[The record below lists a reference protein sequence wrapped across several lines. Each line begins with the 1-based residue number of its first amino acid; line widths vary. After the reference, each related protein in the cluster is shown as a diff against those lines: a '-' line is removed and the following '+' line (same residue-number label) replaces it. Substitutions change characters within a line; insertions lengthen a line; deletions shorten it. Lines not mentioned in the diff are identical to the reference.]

1 MEMGFKEYVG
11 KRTLHGIITI
21 ILAVTLNFIL
31 FRIMPGDPTRA
42 VSGDPR
48 VDTATRLALI
58 AKFGLDRPLFE
69 QFILYVA
76 NLLKGELGIS
86 FVQIGRPVI
95 SIILGRKMINTL
107 ILMGSSMFISFT
119 LGIIFGVIAAWKRGT
134 KLDIS
139 FIVISLATYSMPV
152 FWFGMLL
159 LLFFSYY
166 INIFPIAGTITPG
179 VVHPNFLAYAKD
191 YLRHLMAPMITLGVS
206 FFGGYFLFMRDTIL
220 DVFTED
226 YMLTA
231 RAKGLSNRKVL
242 FQHAMRNALLPM
254 VSLMGVHITFLI
266 SGAVMTETV
275 FSWDGLGRLI
285 YDSVR
290 NNDYP
295 VLQGIFLLMAVLVV
309 VASII
314 ADIVN
319 AYLDPRIKEAVD

>member
-1 MEMGFKEYVG
+1 MGFKKYVG
-11 KRTLHGIITI
+11 KRTLQGIITI

-31 FRIMPGDPTRA
+31 FRIMPGDPSRA

-58 AKFGLDRPLFE
+58 AKFGLDRPLLE
-69 QFILYVA
+69 QFVLYVA

-95 SIILGRKMINTL
+95 SIILGRKMINTI
-107 ILMGSSMFISFT
+107 ILMGSSMFIAFT
-119 LGIIFGVIAAWKRGT
+119 LGIVLGVFAAWRRGT

-179 VVHPNFLAYAKD
+179 IAHPNFLAYAKD
-191 YLRHLMAPMITLGVS
+191 YLHHLMAPMITLGVS

-242 FQHAMRNALLPM
+242 FKHAMRNALLPM

>member
-1 MEMGFKEYVG
+1 MGFKEYVG
-11 KRTLHGIITI
+11 KRTLHGIVTI

-31 FRIMPGDPTRA
+31 FRIMPGDPSRA

-69 QFILYVA
+69 QFVLYVA

-86 FVQIGRPVI
+86 FVQIGRPVV

-107 ILMGSSMFISFT
+107 ILMGSSMFIAFT
-119 LGIIFGVIAAWKRGT
+119 LGIILGVIAAWKRGT

-179 VVHPNFLAYAKD
+179 VVHPNFFAYAKD
-191 YLRHLMAPMITLGVS
+191 YLHHLMAPMITLGVS

-242 FQHAMRNALLPM
+242 FKHAMRNALLPM
-254 VSLMGVHITFLI
+254 VSLMGVHITFLL

>member
-1 MEMGFKEYVG
+1 MGFKDYVG
-11 KRTLHGIITI
+11 KRTLQGIVTI

-31 FRIMPGDPTRA
+31 FRIMPGDPSRA

-69 QFILYVA
+69 QFVLYIA

-95 SIILGRKMINTL
+95 SIILGRKMINTI
-107 ILMGSSMFISFT
+107 ILMGSSMFIAFT
-119 LGIIFGVIAAWKRGT
+119 LGIIIGVFAAWRRGT
-134 KLDIS
+134 KLDVS

-191 YLRHLMAPMITLGVS
+191 YLHHLMAPMITLGVS

-242 FQHAMRNALLPM
+242 FKHAMRNALLPM

-266 SGAVMTETV
+266 SGATMTETV

-295 VLQGIFLLMAVLVV
+295 VLQGIFLFMAVLVV
-309 VASII
+309 VASIV
-314 ADIVN
+314 ADIIN

>member
-1 MEMGFKEYVG
+1 MGFKEYVG
-11 KRTLHGIITI
+11 KRAGQGIITI
-21 ILAVTLNFIL
+21 ILAVVLNFIL

-58 AKFGLDRPLFE
+58 AKFGLDKPLFE
-69 QFILYVA
+69 QFFLYIM
-76 NLLKGELGIS
+76 NLMRGEFGVS
-86 FVQIGRPVI
+86 FVQIGRPVLD
-95 SIILGRKMINTL
+95 IILGRKMINTL
-107 ILMGSSMFISFT
+107 VLMGSSMFLAFI
-119 LGIIFGVIAAWKRGT
+119 LGVIIGVVAAWKRGT
-134 KLDIS
+134 KIDIS
-139 FIVISLATYSMPV
+139 FIIFSLTTYSMPV

-159 LLFFSYY
+159 LMYLSYY
-166 INIFPIAGTITPG
+166 YNILPIAGTITPG
-179 VVHPNFLAYAKD
+179 VKHPNFVAYALD
-191 YLRHLMAPMITLGVS
+191 YLRHLIAPMITLGIS

-231 RAKGLSNRKVL
+231 RAKGLSNRKIL
-242 FQHAMRNALLPM
+242 FKHAMRNALLPM
-254 VSLMGVHITFLI
+254 VSLMGVHVAFLI
-266 SGAVMTETV
+266 SGATMTETV

-295 VLQGIFLLMAVLVV
+295 VLQGIFLMMAVLVV

-314 ADIVN
+314 ADITN
-319 AYLDPRIKEAVD
+319 AYLDPRIREEVM

>member
-1 MEMGFKEYVG
+1 MGFKEYVG
-11 KRTLHGIITI
+11 KRTLHGAVTI
-21 ILAVTLNFIL
+21 FLAVTLNFIL

-69 QFILYVA
+69 QYFLYLY
-76 NLLKGELGIS
+76 NLLRGELGIS

-95 SIILGRKMINTL
+95 DIILGRKMVNTI
-107 ILMGSSMFISFT
+107 ILMGSSMFIAFI
-119 LGIIFGVIAAWKRGT
+119 LGIVVGVFAAWRRGT
-134 KLDIS
+134 RIDIS
-139 FIVISLATYSMPV
+139 FIVLSLATYSMPV

-179 VVHPNFLAYAKD
+179 LVHPNFIAYAKD
-191 YLRHLMAPMITLGVS
+191 YLHHLMAPMITLGVS

-231 RAKGLSNRKVL
+231 RAKGLPNRMIL
-242 FQHAMRNALLPM
+242 FKHAMRNALLPM
-254 VSLMGVHITFLI
+254 VSLMGVHVTFLI
-266 SGAVMTETV
+266 SGATMTETV

-295 VLQGIFLLMAVLVV
+295 VLQGIFLFMAVLVV
-309 VASII
+309 VASIL
-314 ADIVN
+314 ADVVN
-319 AYLDPRIKEAVD
+319 AFLDPRIKEAVD

>member
-1 MEMGFKEYVG
+1 MGFKEYVG

-86 FVQIGRPVI
+86 FVQIGRPVV

-231 RAKGLSNRKVL
+231 RAKGLSNRKFL
-242 FQHAMRNALLPM
+242 FKHAMRNALLPM
-254 VSLMGVHITFLI
+254 VSLMGVHITFLL

>member
-1 MEMGFKEYVG
+1 MGFKEYVG
-11 KRTLHGIITI
+11 KRAGQGIITI
-21 ILAVTLNFIL
+21 ILAVVLNFIL

-69 QFILYVA
+69 QFLLYII
-76 NLLKGELGIS
+76 NIMKGEFGIS

-95 SIILGRKMINTL
+95 DIILGRKMINTL
-107 ILMGSSMFISFT
+107 VLMGSSMFLAFT

-134 KLDIS
+134 KTDIS
-139 FIVISLATYSMPV
+139 LIVFSLTTYSMPV

-159 LLFFSYY
+159 LMYLSYY
-166 INIFPIAGTITPG
+166 YNILPIAGTITPG
-179 VVHPNFLAYAKD
+179 VTHPNFVAYALD
-191 YLRHLMAPMITLGVS
+191 YLRHLIAPMITLGIS

-231 RAKGLSNRKVL
+231 RAKGLSNRKIL
-242 FQHAMRNALLPM
+242 FKHAMRNALLPM
-254 VSLMGVHITFLI
+254 VSLMGVHVTFLI
-266 SGAVMTETV
+266 SGATMTETV

-295 VLQGIFLLMAVLVV
+295 VLQGIFLMMAVLVV
-309 VASII
+309 VASIM
-314 ADIVN
+314 ADITN
-319 AYLDPRIKEAVD
+319 AFLDPRIREEVT

>member
-1 MEMGFKEYVG
+1 MGFKEYVG

-191 YLRHLMAPMITLGVS
+191 YLHHLMAPMITLGVS

-231 RAKGLSNRKVL
+231 RAKGLSNRKFL
-242 FQHAMRNALLPM
+242 FKHAMRNALLPM
-254 VSLMGVHITFLI
+254 VSLMGVHITFLL

>member
-1 MEMGFKEYVG
+1 MGFKEYVG
-11 KRTLHGIITI
+11 KRTLHGVVTI
-21 ILAVTLNFIL
+21 FLAVTLNFIL

-69 QFILYVA
+69 QYFLYLY

-95 SIILGRKMINTL
+95 DIILGRKMVNTI
-107 ILMGSSMFISFT
+107 ILMGSSMFIAFI
-119 LGIIFGVIAAWKRGT
+119 LGIVIGVFAAWRRGT
-134 KLDIS
+134 KIDIS

-179 VVHPNFLAYAKD
+179 VVHANFFEYAKD
-191 YLRHLMAPMITLGVS
+191 YLHHLMAPMITLGVS

-231 RAKGLSNRKVL
+231 RAKGLSNRKIL
-242 FQHAMRNALLPM
+242 FKHALRNALLPM
-254 VSLMGVHITFLI
+254 VSLMGVHVTFLI
-266 SGAVMTETV
+266 SGATMTETV

-295 VLQGIFLLMAVLVV
+295 VLQGIFLFMAVLVV
-309 VASII
+309 VASIL
-314 ADIVN
+314 ADVVN
-319 AYLDPRIKEAVD
+319 AFLDPRIKEAVD

>member
-1 MEMGFKEYVG
+1 MGFKEYVG
-11 KRTLHGIITI
+11 KRTLQGFVTI
-21 ILAVTLNFIL
+21 LMAITLNFIL

-69 QFILYVA
+69 QFVLYFY
-76 NLLKGELGIS
+76 NLLRGEMGVS

-95 SIILGRKMINTL
+95 SIILGRKMVNTL
-107 ILMGSSMFISFT
+107 VLMGSSMFLAFI
-119 LGIIFGVIAAWKRGT
+119 LGIAVGVVAAWRRGT
-134 KLDIS
+134 KTDVS
-139 FIVISLATYSMPV
+139 FVVLSLATYSMPV

-159 LLFFSYY
+159 IMLLSYY
-166 INIFPIAGTITPG
+166 LHLVPIAGTISAG
-179 VVHPNFLAYAKD
+179 VAHPNFLAYTAD
-191 YLRHLMAPMITLGVS
+191 YLHHLIAPMVTLAVS

-231 RAKGLSNRKVL
+231 RAKGLSDRKIL
-242 FQHAMRNALLPM
+242 FKHAMRNALLPM
-254 VSLMGVHITFLI
+254 VSLMGVHVTFLI
-266 SGAVMTETV
+266 SGATLTETV

-295 VLQGIFLLMAVLVV
+295 VLQGISLIMAVLVV
-309 VASII
+309 IASIV
-314 ADIVN
+314 ADVTN
-319 AYLDPRIKEAVD
+319 AYLDPRIKEAV

>member
-1 MEMGFKEYVG
+1 MGFKKYVG
-11 KRTLHGIITI
+11 KRTLQGIITI

-31 FRIMPGDPTRA
+31 FRIMPGDPSRA

-58 AKFGLDRPLFE
+58 AKFGLDRPLLE
-69 QFILYVA
+69 QFVLYVA

-95 SIILGRKMINTL
+95 SIILGRKMINTI
-107 ILMGSSMFISFT
+107 ILMGSSMFIAFT
-119 LGIIFGVIAAWKRGT
+119 LGIVLGVFAAWRRGT

-179 VVHPNFLAYAKD
+179 IAHPNFLAYAKD
-191 YLRHLMAPMITLGVS
+191 YLHHLMAPMITLGVS

-242 FQHAMRNALLPM
+242 FKHAMRNALLPM

-266 SGAVMTETV
+266 SGATMTETV

-295 VLQGIFLLMAVLVV
+295 VLQGIFLFMAVLVV

-314 ADIVN
+314 ADIIN

>member
-1 MEMGFKEYVG
+1 MGFKEYVG
-11 KRTLHGIITI
+11 KRTLQGIVTI

-69 QFILYVA
+69 QFVLYVA
-76 NLLKGELGIS
+76 NLLKGEFGIS
-86 FVQIGRPVI
+86 FVQIGRPVV

-107 ILMGSSMFISFT
+107 ILMGSSMFIAFT
-119 LGIIFGVIAAWKRGT
+119 LGIIIGVFAAWRRGT
-134 KLDIS
+134 KLDI
-139 FIVISLATYSMPV
+139 FFTVISLATYSMPV

-191 YLRHLMAPMITLGVS
+191 YLHHLMAPMITLGVS
-206 FFGGYFLFMRDTIL
+206 FFGGYFLFMRNTIL

-242 FQHAMRNALLPM
+242 FKHAMRNALLPM

-285 YDSVR
+285 YNSVR

-295 VLQGIFLLMAVLVV
+295 VLQGIFLFMAVLVV

-314 ADIVN
+314 ADIIN

>member
-1 MEMGFKEYVG
+1 MGFKEYVG

-21 ILAVTLNFIL
+21 IMAITLNFIL

-58 AKFGLDRPLFE
+58 AKFGLDRPLIE
-69 QFILYVA
+69 QFALYIY
-76 NLLKGELGIS
+76 NLARGELGIS

-95 SIILGRKMINTL
+95 DIILGRKMINTI
-107 ILMGSSMFISFT
+107 ILMGSSMFISLS
-119 LGIIFGVIAAWKRGT
+119 LGIIFGVIAAWRRGT
-134 KLDIS
+134 KMDVSL
-139 FIVISLATYSMPV
+139 IVISLATYSMPV

-179 VVHPNFLAYAKD
+179 IVHPNFIAYAKD
-191 YLRHLMAPMITLGVS
+191 YLHHLMAPMITLGVS

-231 RAKGLSNRKVL
+231 RAKGLSNRKIL
-242 FQHAMRNALLPM
+242 FKHAMRNALLPM

-266 SGAVMTETV
+266 SGATMTETV

-295 VLQGIFLLMAVLVV
+295 VLQGIFLFMAVLVV
-309 VASII
+309 VANIL

-319 AYLDPRIKEAVD
+319 AYLDPRIKEAAE

>member
-1 MEMGFKEYVG
+1 MGFKKYVG
-11 KRTLHGIITI
+11 KRTLHGVVTI
-21 ILAVTLNFIL
+21 FLAVTLNFIL

-69 QFILYVA
+69 QYFIYLY

-95 SIILGRKMINTL
+95 EIILGRKMVNTI
-107 ILMGSSMFISFT
+107 ILMGSSMFIAFT
-119 LGIIFGVIAAWKRGT
+119 LGIVAGVFAAWKRGT
-134 KLDIS
+134 KIDIS
-139 FIVISLATYSMPV
+139 FIVLSLATYSMPV

-191 YLRHLMAPMITLGVS
+191 YLHHLMAPMITLGVS

-231 RAKGLSNRKVL
+231 RAKGLSNRKIL
-242 FQHAMRNALLPM
+242 FKHAMRNALLPM
-254 VSLMGVHITFLI
+254 VSLMGVHVTFLI
-266 SGAVMTETV
+266 SGATMTETV

-295 VLQGIFLLMAVLVV
+295 VLQGIFLFMAVLVV
-309 VASII
+309 VASIL

-319 AYLDPRIKEAVD
+319 AFLDPRIKEAVD

>member
-1 MEMGFKEYVG
+1 MGFKEYVG
-11 KRTLHGIITI
+11 KRTLHGVVTI
-21 ILAVTLNFIL
+21 FLAVTLNFIL

-69 QFILYVA
+69 QYFIYLY

-95 SIILGRKMINTL
+95 EIILGRKMVNTI
-107 ILMGSSMFISFT
+107 ILMGSSMFIAFT
-119 LGIIFGVIAAWKRGT
+119 LGIVAGVFAAWRRGT
-134 KLDIS
+134 KIDIS
-139 FIVISLATYSMPV
+139 FIVLSLATYSMPV

-191 YLRHLMAPMITLGVS
+191 YLHHLMAPMITLGVS

-231 RAKGLSNRKVL
+231 RAKGLSNRKIL
-242 FQHAMRNALLPM
+242 FKHAMRNALLPM
-254 VSLMGVHITFLI
+254 VSLMGVHVTFLI
-266 SGAVMTETV
+266 SGATMTETV

-295 VLQGIFLLMAVLVV
+295 VLQGIFLFMAVLVV
-309 VASII
+309 VASIL

-319 AYLDPRIKEAVD
+319 AFLDPRIKEAVD

>member
-1 MEMGFKEYVG
+1 MGFKEYVG
-11 KRTLHGIITI
+11 KRTLHGVVTI

-58 AKFGLDRPLFE
+58 AKFGLDRPIFE
-69 QFILYVA
+69 QFVLYFY
-76 NLLKGELGIS
+76 NLLQGELGIS
-86 FVQIGRPVI
+86 FVQIGRPVVE
-95 SIILGRKMINTL
+95 IILGRKMINTV
-107 ILMGSSMFISFT
+107 ILMGSSMFIAFL
-119 LGIIFGVIAAWKRGT
+119 LGIVIGVFAAWRRGS
-134 KLDIS
+134 KIDIS

-179 VVHPNFLAYAKD
+179 IAHPNFFEYAKD
-191 YLRHLMAPMITLGVS
+191 YLHHLMAPMITLGVS

-231 RAKGLSNRKVL
+231 RAKGLSNRKIL
-242 FQHAMRNALLPM
+242 FKHAMRNALLPL
-254 VSLMGVHITFLI
+254 VSLMGVHVTFLI
-266 SGAVMTETV
+266 SGATMTETV

-295 VLQGIFLLMAVLVV
+295 VLQGIFLFMAVLVV

>member
-1 MEMGFKEYVG
+1 MGFKEYVG
-11 KRTLHGIITI
+11 KRTLQGVLTI
-21 ILAVTLNFIL
+21 ALAVTLNFVL

-58 AKFGLDRPLFE
+58 AKFGLDRPLLE
-69 QFILYVA
+69 QFALYVY
-76 NLLKGELGIS
+76 NLFRGELGIS

-95 SIILGRKMINTL
+95 DIILGRKMVNTL
-107 ILMGSSMFISFT
+107 ILMGSSMFIAFS
-119 LGIIFGVIAAWKRGT
+119 LGIGIGVYAAWKRGT
-134 KLDIS
+134 KTDVS

-152 FWFGMLL
+152 FWFGMILL
-159 LLFFSYY
+159 LILSYY
-166 INIFPIAGTITPG
+166 YSLVPIAGTVTPG
-179 VVHPNFLAYAKD
+179 LVHPNFFEYAKD
-191 YLRHLMAPMITLGVS
+191 YLHHLVAPMITLGVS

-231 RAKGLSNRKVL
+231 RAKGLSNRKIM
-242 FQHAMRNALLPM
+242 FKHAMKNALLPM
-254 VSLMGVHITFLI
+254 VSLMGVHVTFLI
-266 SGAVMTETV
+266 SGATMTETV

-295 VLQGIFLLMAVLVV
+295 VLQGIFLIMAVLVV
-309 VASII
+309 VASIL
-314 ADIVN
+314 ADITN
-319 AYLDPRIKEAVD
+319 AYLDPRIREAVE

>member
-1 MEMGFKEYVG
+1 MGFKEYVG

-21 ILAVTLNFIL
+21 MMAITLNFIL

-58 AKFGLDRPLFE
+58 AKFGLDRPLIE
-69 QFILYVA
+69 QFALYIY
-76 NLLKGELGIS
+76 NLARGELGIS

-95 SIILGRKMINTL
+95 DIILGRKMINTI
-107 ILMGSSMFISFT
+107 ILMGSSMFISFS
-119 LGIIFGVIAAWKRGT
+119 LGIIFGVIAAWRRGT
-134 KLDIS
+134 KMDVS

-179 VVHPNFLAYAKD
+179 IVHPNFIAYAKD
-191 YLRHLMAPMITLGVS
+191 YLHHLMAPMITLGVS

-231 RAKGLSNRKVL
+231 RAKGLSNRKIL
-242 FQHAMRNALLPM
+242 FKHAMRNALLPM

-266 SGAVMTETV
+266 SGATMTETV

-295 VLQGIFLLMAVLVV
+295 VLQGIFLFMAVLVV
-309 VASII
+309 VANIL

-319 AYLDPRIKEAVD
+319 AYLDPRIKEAAE

>member
-1 MEMGFKEYVG
+1 LEMGFKEYVG

-191 YLRHLMAPMITLGVS
+191 YLHHLMAPMITLGVS

-242 FQHAMRNALLPM
+242 FKHAMRNALLPM
-254 VSLMGVHITFLI
+254 VSLMGVHITFLL

>member
-1 MEMGFKEYVG
+1 MGFKKYVG
-11 KRTLHGIITI
+11 KRTLQGIITI

-31 FRIMPGDPTRA
+31 FRIMPGDPSRA

-58 AKFGLDRPLFE
+58 AKFGLDRPLLE
-69 QFILYVA
+69 QFVLYVA

-95 SIILGRKMINTL
+95 SIILGRKMINTI

-119 LGIIFGVIAAWKRGT
+119 LGIILGVFAAWRRGT

-191 YLRHLMAPMITLGVS
+191 YLHHLMAPMITLGVS

-231 RAKGLSNRKVL
+231 RAKGLSTRKVL
-242 FQHAMRNALLPM
+242 FKHAMRNALLPM

-266 SGAVMTETV
+266 SGATMTETV

-295 VLQGIFLLMAVLVV
+295 VLQGIFLFMAVLVV

>member
-1 MEMGFKEYVG
+1 MGFKEYVG

-69 QFILYVA
+69 QFILYVV
-76 NLLKGELGIS
+76 NLFKGELGIS
-86 FVQIGRPVI
+86 FVQIGRPVV
-95 SIILGRKMINTL
+95 SIILGRKMINTI

-231 RAKGLSNRKVL
+231 RAKGLSNRKFL
-242 FQHAMRNALLPM
+242 FKHAMRNALLPM
-254 VSLMGVHITFLI
+254 ISLMGVHITFLL

>member
-1 MEMGFKEYVG
+1 MGFKEYVG

-21 ILAVTLNFIL
+21 MLAVTLNFIL

-58 AKFGLDRPLFE
+58 AKFGLDRPLIE
-69 QFILYVA
+69 QFVLYVY
-76 NLLKGELGIS
+76 NLLRGEMGIS

-95 SIILGRKMINTL
+95 DIILGRKMINTI
-107 ILMGSSMFISFT
+107 ILMGSSMFIALF
-119 LGIIFGVIAAWKRGT
+119 LGIVFGVFAAWRRGT
-134 KLDIS
+134 RMDIS
-139 FIVISLATYSMPV
+139 LIVISLATYSMPV
-152 FWFGMLL
+152 FWFGMMLL
-159 LLFFSYY
+159 LAFSYY

-179 VVHPNFLAYAKD
+179 IVHPNFFEYAKD
-191 YLRHLMAPMITLGVS
+191 YLHHLMAPMITLGVS

-231 RAKGLSNRKVL
+231 RAKGLSNRKIL
-242 FQHAMRNALLPM
+242 FKHAMRNALLPM

-266 SGAVMTETV
+266 SGATMTETV

-295 VLQGIFLLMAVLVV
+295 VLQGIFLFMAVLVV
-309 VASII
+309 VANIA

-319 AYLDPRIKEAVD
+319 AYLDPRIKEAVE

>member
-1 MEMGFKEYVG
+1 MGFKEYVG

-69 QFILYVA
+69 QFVLYVV

-86 FVQIGRPVI
+86 FVQIGRPVV

-139 FIVISLATYSMPV
+139 LIVISLATYSMPV
-152 FWFGMLL
+152 FWFGMIL

-231 RAKGLSNRKVL
+231 RAKGLSNRKFL
-242 FQHAMRNALLPM
+242 FKHAMRNALLPM
-254 VSLMGVHITFLI
+254 VSLMGVHITFLL

>member
-1 MEMGFKEYVG
+1 MGFKEYVG
-11 KRTLHGIITI
+11 KRTLHGVVTI
-21 ILAVTLNFIL
+21 FLAVTLNFIL

-69 QFILYVA
+69 QYFLYLY

-95 SIILGRKMINTL
+95 DIILGRKMINTI
-107 ILMGSSMFISFT
+107 ILMGSSMFIAFI
-119 LGIIFGVIAAWKRGT
+119 LGIVVGVFAAWRRGT
-134 KLDIS
+134 RIDIS
-139 FIVISLATYSMPV
+139 FIVLSLATYSMPV

-166 INIFPIAGTITPG
+166 INFFPIAGTITPG
-179 VVHPNFLAYAKD
+179 LVHPNFLAYAKD
-191 YLRHLMAPMITLGVS
+191 YLHHLMAPMITLGVS

-231 RAKGLSNRKVL
+231 RAKGLPNKMIL
-242 FQHAMRNALLPM
+242 FKHAMRNALLPM
-254 VSLMGVHITFLI
+254 VSLMGVHVTFLI
-266 SGAVMTETV
+266 SGATMTETV

-295 VLQGIFLLMAVLVV
+295 VLQGIFLFMAVLVV
-309 VASII
+309 VASIL
-314 ADIVN
+314 ADVTN
-319 AYLDPRIKEAVD
+319 AFLDPRIKEAVD

>member
-1 MEMGFKEYVG
+1 MGFKKYVG
-11 KRTLHGIITI
+11 KRTLQGIITI

-31 FRIMPGDPTRA
+31 FRIMPGDPSRA

-58 AKFGLDRPLFE
+58 AKFGLDRPLLE
-69 QFILYVA
+69 QFVLYVA

-86 FVQIGRPVI
+86 FVQIGRPVV
-95 SIILGRKMINTL
+95 SIILGRKMINTI
-107 ILMGSSMFISFT
+107 ILMGSSMFIAFT
-119 LGIIFGVIAAWKRGT
+119 LGIILGVFAAWRRGT

-179 VVHPNFLAYAKD
+179 IAHPNFLAYAKD
-191 YLRHLMAPMITLGVS
+191 YLHHLMAPMITLGVS

-242 FQHAMRNALLPM
+242 FKHAMRNALLPM

-266 SGAVMTETV
+266 SGATMTETV

-295 VLQGIFLLMAVLVV
+295 VLQGIFLFMAVLVV

-314 ADIVN
+314 ADIIN

>member
-1 MEMGFKEYVG
+1 MGFKDYVW
-11 KRTLHGIITI
+11 KRTLQGIVTI

-31 FRIMPGDPTRA
+31 FRIMPGDPSRA

-58 AKFGLDRPLFE
+58 AKFGLDRPLIE
-69 QFILYVA
+69 QFFLYVA

-95 SIILGRKMINTL
+95 SIILGRKMINTI
-107 ILMGSSMFISFT
+107 ILMGSSMFIAFT
-119 LGIIFGVIAAWKRGT
+119 LGIILGVFAAWRRGT

-152 FWFGMLL
+152 FWFGMIL

-191 YLRHLMAPMITLGVS
+191 YLHHLMAPMITLGVS

-242 FQHAMRNALLPM
+242 FKHAMRNALLPM

-266 SGAVMTETV
+266 SGATMTETV

-295 VLQGIFLLMAVLVV
+295 VLQGIFLFMAVLVV
-309 VASII
+309 VASIV
-314 ADIVN
+314 ADIIN

>member
-1 MEMGFKEYVG
+1 MGFKEYVG
-11 KRTLHGIITI
+11 KRTLHGVVTI
-21 ILAVTLNFIL
+21 FLAVTLNFIL

-69 QFILYVA
+69 QYFIYLY
-76 NLLKGELGIS
+76 NLLRGELGIS

-95 SIILGRKMINTL
+95 DIILGRKMVNTI
-107 ILMGSSMFISFT
+107 ILMGSSMFIAFI
-119 LGIIFGVIAAWKRGT
+119 LGIVAGVFAAWRRGT
-134 KLDIS
+134 KIDIF
-139 FIVISLATYSMPV
+139 FIVFSLATYSMPV

-179 VVHPNFLAYAKD
+179 LVHANFFEYAKD
-191 YLRHLMAPMITLGVS
+191 YLHHLMAPMITLGVS

-231 RAKGLSNRKVL
+231 RAKGLSNRKIL
-242 FQHAMRNALLPM
+242 FKHALRNALLPM
-254 VSLMGVHITFLI
+254 VSLMGVHVTFLI
-266 SGAVMTETV
+266 SGATMTETV

-295 VLQGIFLLMAVLVV
+295 VLQGIFLFMAVLVV
-309 VASII
+309 VASIL
-314 ADIVN
+314 ADVVN
-319 AYLDPRIKEAVD
+319 AFLDPRIKEAVD